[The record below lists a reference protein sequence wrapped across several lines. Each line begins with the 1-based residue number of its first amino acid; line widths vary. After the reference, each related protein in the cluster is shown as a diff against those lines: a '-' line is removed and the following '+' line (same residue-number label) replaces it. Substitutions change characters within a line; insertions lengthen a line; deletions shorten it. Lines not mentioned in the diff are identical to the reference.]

1 MPKKSTVNNVTP
13 VTDNNAVNISGVVM
27 RAKQLD
33 KVCRFTLDVQSTT
46 PGGKT
51 AHSYVPCVWF
61 NSDSEDTVMDGERVG
76 VNGSLR
82 SGSYENKEGRK
93 IYTLDLVVENVI
105 FS

>member
-1 MPKKSTVNNVTP
+1 MPKKNTVAKNETVN
-13 VTDNNAVNISGVVM
+13 DNNAVNISGVVM
-27 RAKQLD
+27 RAKQLE

-46 PGGKT
+46 PKGST

-61 NSDSEDTVMDGERVG
+61 NADSEDTVTDGERIG

-82 SGSYENKEGRK
+82 SGSYENKEGK
-93 IYTLDLVVENVI
+93 KVYTLDLVVENVI